1 MASRHRVVDHIV
13 EYLAASGVDFI
24 FGVDG
29 ANIEDIYDAAFFRD
43 DITAVLAKHEFSA
56 ATMADGFSRSGA
68 GLGVVVATSGGGC
81 LNTVPGLGEAF
92 ASRVPVLALIG
103 QPPTTLDG
111 LGSFQDTSGRNG
123 ALDAEALF
131 SAVSVFCRR
140 IVTPQDIVSALPEA
154 VAAARTGGPAVLL
167 LPKDIQQAEIGVNGG
182 MRGFEP
188 TGTQLGDPDAI
199 AYALRTAD
207 GPITIIAGEQ
217 VARDDARV
225 ELEQLRAMLRAR
237 VATVPDAKDVAGT
250 PGMGSSSALGVS
262 GIMGNPG
269 VADAV
274 AESSVC
280 LLLGTR
286 LSVTSRAGLDKA
298 LASVPLFSIGSAAP
312 YLPCTHIHTDDLRGS
327 LALLT
332 AALSG
337 HGLPTGT
344 RVPDEVRQT
353 ELRPPAFGGPGI
365 RYRDAMT
372 VLDAALPDG
381 ADIVVDAGNIGASA
395 IHYLPVRRDGRFV
408 VALGM
413 GGMGYSFGAGIGMS
427 FGAMSARADWGHL
440 PPEGRGDR
448 RQSGRVIV
456 IAGDGS
462 FFMHGM
468 EIHTALQYRLP
479 ITFLLFDNHAH
490 AMCVTREQL
499 FYDDLYSYNRFGPSR
514 LGAGLATMFPGLHA
528 VDVDDITELQ
538 TAVLTALEVDGPSVV
553 SVECSADEIPPF
565 AAFLGSAVSA
575 AAQQPLITKENHSSV
590 TARA

>member
-13 EYLAASGVDFI
+13 EFLAASGVDFI

-29 ANIEDIYDAAFFRD
+29 ANIEDLYDAAFFRD

-56 ATMADGFSRSGA
+56 ATMADGYSRSGA
-68 GLGVVVATSGGGC
+68 GIGVVAATSGGGC

-111 LGSFQDTSGRNG
+111 HGSFQDTSGRDG

-131 SAVSVFCRR
+131 STVSVFCRR
-140 IVTPQDIVSALPEA
+140 VVRPEDIVSALPEA
-154 VAAARTGGPAVLL
+154 IAAARTGGPAVLL
-167 LPKDIQQAEIGVNGG
+167 LPKDIQQSEIGPNGV
-182 MRGFEP
+182 GFELA
-188 TGTQLGDPDAI
+188 GTQLGEPQVI
-199 AYALRTAD
+199 ACALRRAD

-237 VATVPDAKDVAGT
+237 IATVPDAKDVAGT
-250 PGMGSSSALGVS
+250 PGMGSSSALGVT
-262 GIMGNPG
+262 GVMGHP
-269 VADAV
+269 AV
-274 AESSVC
+274 ATALAESAVC
-280 LLLGTR
+280 LLVGTR
-286 LSVTSRAGLDKA
+286 MSVTSRADLDDV
-298 LASVPLFSIGSAAP
+298 LASVPVLSIGSAPP
-312 YLPCTHIHTDDLRGS
+312 YVASSHVHTHDLRGS
-327 LALLT
+327 LSLLT

-337 HGLPTGT
+337 HGRPLGV
-344 RVPDEVRQT
+344 RVPDAVPRT
-353 ELRPPAFGGPGI
+353 ELQPPRVRGPGI

-372 VLDAALPDG
+372 ALDAVLPDG
-381 ADIVVDAGNIGASA
+381 TDIVVDAGNIGASA
-395 IHYLPVRRDGRFV
+395 IHYLPVRRDGRFI

-413 GGMGYSFGAGIGMS
+413 GGMGYSFGAGVGVT
-427 FGAMSARADWGHL
+427 FGRASAH
-440 PPEGRGDR
+440 GDR
-448 RQSGRVIV
+448 QRRRTVV

-462 FFMHGM
+462 FLMHGM

-479 ITFLLFDNHAH
+479 VTFLLFDNHAH

-514 LGAGLATMFPGLHA
+514 FGAGLATMFPGLPS
-528 VDVDDITELQ
+528 VDVDDIGQLPG
-538 TAVLTALEVDGPSVV
+538 ALRAALDADGPSVV

-565 AAFLGSAVSA
+565 AAFLGKA
-575 AAQQPLITKENHSSV
+575 AAKQPSTTKENNSNAV
-590 TARA
+590 ART